1 MSYDAS
7 YEFLGGFDFDFEVII
22 ALLIILSSSLAS
34 V

>member
-1 MSYDAS
+1 MSYIAS
-7 YEFLGGFDFDFEVII
+7 GEFFGGLGFDFEVII